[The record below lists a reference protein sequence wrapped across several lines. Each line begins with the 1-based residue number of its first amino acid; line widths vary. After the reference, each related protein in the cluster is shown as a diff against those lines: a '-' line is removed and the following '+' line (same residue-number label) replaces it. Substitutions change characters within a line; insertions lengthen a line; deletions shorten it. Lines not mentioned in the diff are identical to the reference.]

1 MMHLVLVIAIVIIL
15 AASCLLT
22 FALCR
27 AATRRDEMEERW
39 ASAASCGQKQPSAD
53 VRPRF
58 PSRGAG
64 LGLLASAPRDGSQDF
79 YLSMMLD
86 VPVPRVPMLR
96 ARLQDSRRGGAA

>member
-15 AASCLLT
+15 AASYLLT

-27 AATRRDEMEERW
+27 AATHAARRRRNAMKRHE
-39 ASAASCGQKQPSAD
+39 KQPSAD

-86 VPVPRVPMLR
+86 VPVPSIPVLR
-96 ARLQDSRRGGAA
+96 ARLDSIRSGGAS

>member
-15 AASCLLT
+15 AAPCLLT

-39 ASAASCGQKQPSAD
+39 ASAASCGQD

-86 VPVPRVPMLR
+86 VPVPSIPVLR
-96 ARLQDSRRGGAA
+96 ARLDSIRSGGAA

>member
-1 MMHLVLVIAIVIIL
+1 MMHLILVIAIVIIL

-27 AATRRDEMEERW
+27 AARRRRNAMKRHE
-39 ASAASCGQKQPSAD
+39 KQPSAD

-86 VPVPRVPMLR
+86 VPVPSIPVLR
-96 ARLQDSRRGGAA
+96 ARLDSIRSGGAS

>member
-1 MMHLVLVIAIVIIL
+1 MKRH
-15 AASCLLT
+15 
-22 FALCR
+22 
-27 AATRRDEMEERW
+27 E
-39 ASAASCGQKQPSAD
+39 KQSSAD
-53 VRPRF
+53 VRPCF

-64 LGLLASAPRDGSQDF
+64 LGLLASAPRDGSHDF

>member
-1 MMHLVLVIAIVIIL
+1 MMHLILVIAVVIIL
-15 AASCLLT
+15 AASYLLT

-27 AATRRDEMEERW
+27 AATRRDMLEARW
-39 ASAASCGQKQPSAD
+39 REKQPSAD

-86 VPVPRVPMLR
+86 VPVPSIPVLR
-96 ARLQDSRRGGAA
+96 ARLDSIRSGGAA

>member
-27 AATRRDEMEERW
+27 AATRRDEMERRRRNAMKRHE
-39 ASAASCGQKQPSAD
+39 KQPSAD

-64 LGLLASAPRDGSQDF
+64 LGLLTSAPRDGSQDF

-86 VPVPRVPMLR
+86 VPVPSIPVLR
-96 ARLQDSRRGGAA
+96 ARLDSIRSGGAS